1 MDRRQTLLANVGLI
15 GSIPAAILPW
25 VLHAYLAPIHA
36 SAEAELPTLT
46 AFWMNYWPAS
56 VLLPV
61 LVAFVWWR
69 LRDHPLRGTITAVV
83 SAMGAMLIDGLGVIA
98 VWLAVLH
105 LPALV

>member
-46 AFWMNYWPAS
+46 AFWMDYWPVS

-69 LRDHPLRGTITAVV
+69 LRGHPLRGTITAAV
-83 SAMGAMLIDGLGVIA
+83 SAIGAMLVDGLGVIA